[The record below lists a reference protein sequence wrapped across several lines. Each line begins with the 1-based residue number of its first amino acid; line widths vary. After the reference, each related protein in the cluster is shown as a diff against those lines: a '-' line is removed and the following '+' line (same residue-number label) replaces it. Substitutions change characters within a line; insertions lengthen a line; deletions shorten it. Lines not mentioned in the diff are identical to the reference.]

1 MEQGQAQE
9 MKPIICIDRKK
20 ERIRIH
26 RQTLNL
32 MGRPEYIQLLVNP
45 EQGMFAL
52 RGSFKGDHLAH
63 RIRKSFFTSDNCYEI
78 YSKHL
83 MQQLVRVNS
92 ELLEDQSYRIYGEM
106 VPMAGIARF
115 NLHNLVLLGEEC
127 E

>member
-1 MEQGQAQE
+1 
-9 MKPIICIDRKK
+9 
-20 ERIRIH
+20 
-26 RQTLNL
+26 

-45 EQGMFAL
+45 DEGMFAL

-92 ELLEDQSYRIYGEM
+92 DLLEDQSYRIYGEM

-115 NLHNLVLLGEEC
+115 DLHDLVILGEES

>member
-1 MEQGQAQE
+1 MEQEQTQGL
-9 MKPIICIDRKK
+9 KPVICIDRKK

-45 EQGMFAL
+45 DKGMFAL

-83 MQQLVRVNS
+83 MQALVRVNGG
-92 ELLEDQSYRIYGEM
+92 LLEDQSYRIYGEM
-106 VPMAGIARF
+106 IPMAGIARF
-115 NLHNLVLLGEEC
+115 DLNDLVLLGEES

>member
-92 ELLEDQSYRIYGEM
+92 ELLEDQSSRIYGEM